1 WPDLVR
7 QPGML
12 SLVLLIGIAFICLA
26 LSAVAPKVAQ
36 PTMVIALALGL
47 SWAGA
52 CFYFRSRAEPG
63 WIEVLGRVFAVGL
76 IVALAVSYS

>member
-1 WPDLVR
+1 
-7 QPGML
+7 ML

-26 LSAVAPKVAQ
+26 LSAVAPKAAQ

-76 IVALAVSYS
+76 IVAIAVSYS